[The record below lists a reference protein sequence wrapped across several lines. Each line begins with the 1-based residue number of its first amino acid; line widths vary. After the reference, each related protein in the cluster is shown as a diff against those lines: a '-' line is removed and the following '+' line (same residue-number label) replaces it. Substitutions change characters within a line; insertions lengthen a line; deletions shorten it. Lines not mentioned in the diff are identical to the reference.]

1 MMSKVFP
8 ENDIKKTD
16 PTSVPELES
25 HTENPTARTEE
36 YFIMGYWNCQELSD
50 RKWDR
55 AIAAVKEAKLDILFL
70 AHEQDE
76 IVCLV
81 TQDVRKQISS
91 TCVTRY
97 TISMKINGHYIMA
110 VYFPLSMKP
119 HKISESISDSELY
132 FLIGDINTF
141 FGARDMSANKSMKHL
156 FPETLGPTP
165 DHAFDNQFLVA
176 NYSFSSLCNE
186 LSDLKL
192 YLLV

>member
-1 MMSKVFP
+1 
-8 ENDIKKTD
+8 
-16 PTSVPELES
+16 
-25 HTENPTARTEE
+25 
-36 YFIMGYWNCQELSD
+36 MGYWNFQELSD

-55 AIAAVKEAKLDILFL
+55 AIAAVNEAKLDILFL
-70 AHEQDE
+70 ADTWYLDHETHVSHPDYLVSTPRILPKAAISHEQAE

-81 TQDVRKQISS
+81 TQDVRKQIISA
-91 TCVTRY
+91 CVTRY

-192 YLLV
+192 LLLV